1 MASGVFARAA
11 MAAKEVTPGT
21 ISSHSGQP
29 IRCSRKTQV
38 LNNMASPRVDK
49 PDLPARRHLLGQRRG
64 NVVPHRLFF
73 RAVGAHRKMAAA
85 DLRVCA
91 QVLAY
96 DGERQA
102 VAAFA
107 AGWRIQ
113 HIQLAEDPRRTHGD
127 QIGRPGPLLRRIV
140 CRSCCFLHR
149 VVQRQLQMGDKHR
162 PHRRILP

>member
-1 MASGVFARAA
+1 MLAQRRGNVRFRRGAGDHRQRLLLHGQRGFRPRGNGGEGGNARDNLQPVRAA
-11 MAAKEVTPGT
+11 NPLQQKDPGAEQ
-21 ISSHSGQP
+21 HG
-29 IRCSRKTQV
+29 V
-38 LNNMASPRVDK
+38 AEGDK

-127 QIGRPGPLLRRIV
+127 QIGRP
-140 CRSCCFLHR
+140 
-149 VVQRQLQMGDKHR
+149 R
-162 PHRRILP
+162 PAAQGV

>member
-1 MASGVFARAA
+1 

-21 ISSHSGQP
+21 ISSQSGQP
-29 IRCSRKTQV
+29 IRCSRKTSAEQHGV
-38 LNNMASPRVDK
+38 AEGDK
-49 PDLPARRHLLGQRRG
+49 SDLPARRHLLGQRRG

-73 RAVGAHRKMAAA
+73 RAVGAHRKMAA

-91 QVLAY
+91 KVLAH
-96 DGERQA
+96 DGEREA

-127 QIGRPGPLLRRIV
+127 QIGRPGPVLRA
-140 CRSCCFLHR
+140 
-149 VVQRQLQMGDKHR
+149 
-162 PHRRILP
+162 